1 MARPVSPR
9 RRVLEGVLYSLGFPF
24 LLLALW
30 AASALL
36 SPNRFFPGPVRIADA
51 FVHTWVGESF
61 VVDVL
66 PSLQRLAIGIVV
78 SIVLGIALGTVIGS
92 YRHIRSLFEPILEFF
107 RAVPPPVLVPIF
119 ALVLGITDE
128 MKIAVIVSGAVW
140 PVLLNTIE
148 GVRAVDPVM
157 RETARSYQLGRATR
171 VVSLILPGA
180 APQIMTGVRQCLS
193 VALILMVIAEMLGSS
208 SSGLGYRISYFQRN
222 YLIAEM
228 WSGIL
233 LLGLIGVAL
242 AVVFQIVER
251 GVLHWY
257 HGLKEVE
264 RA

>member
-1 MARPVSPR
+1 
-9 RRVLEGVLYSLGFPF
+9 
-24 LLLALW
+24 
-30 AASALL
+30 
-36 SPNRFFPGPVRIADA
+36 
-51 FVHTWVGESF
+51 

-66 PSLQRLAIGIVV
+66 PSLVRLGLGIVI
-78 SIVLGIALGTVIGS
+78 SIALGIAVGAVIGS
-92 YRHIRSLFEPILEFF
+92 FRMIRSLFEPLLEFF
-107 RAVPPPVLVPIF
+107 RAVPPPVLVPVF
-119 ALVLGITDE
+119 MLLVGINDE

-157 RETARSYQLGRATR
+157 RETARAYQLGRFTR
-171 VVSLILPGA
+171 VWSLVLPGA
-180 APQIMTGVRQCLS
+180 TPQIMTGVRQSLA
-193 VALILMVIAEMLGSS
+193 VALVLMVIAEMLGAS
-208 SSGLGYRISYFQRN
+208 SSGLGYQISFFQTN

-242 AVVFQIVER
+242 SLVFQLVER
-251 GVLHWY
+251 IVLRWY